1 MQTKS
6 GRRIRLNT
14 PEEDDNITVAAEA
27 DPDVFPYSDAEFA
40 ALHPRMGRPKII
52 NRKRSTTIRFDE
64 DVLEAFKATGPG
76 WQTRMNAAFKE
87 WLASHSG

>member
-14 PEEDDNITVAAEA
+14 PEEDAKITAAAEV
-27 DPDVFPYSDAEFA
+27 DPDVYPYSDAELA
-40 ALHPRMGRPKII
+40 ELDPRLERTKGI

-64 DVLEAFKATGPG
+64 DVLEAFKSTGPG
-76 WQTRMNAAFKE
+76 WQTRMNAALKE